1 MIGGV
6 AARLASR
13 HGQNAYADR
22 VTESLRNVS
31 APTPTTV
38 TLGDRAVAALTT
50 EFTRL
55 GGSKTGLVIGA
66 TPGSPVLLAAIDAL
80 TPDDRLTVTTTALLA
95 DELRAEITSRGAWVA
110 ERVRVIQSL
119 TEADPADVVIFADP
133 LTGPADAAR
142 QLLDEVGKHL
152 AEGAV
157 LTVAT
162 IAAPWLTDGAS
173 AELTRQSSFY
183 GVGTDLVVR
192 NRPPLRIHRLRY
204 SAAPTALADR
214 LRPALRPSSVPLTR
228 SMNIDSNGVVAA
240 GIALGLTATAKIT
253 RPNSKLW
260 MLPALLAGPVAAF
273 FRDPERAVPDDANAV
288 VAASDGKVLS
298 VERFVD
304 TRLGDEEF
312 LRVAVFLSVLDV
324 HVNRAPV
331 AGRVVDYFVEDG
343 GFAAAMKPEA
353 EHNVA
358 AYTVLETTRGTV
370 VVAQRTGLIAR
381 RIVQRAPIGSMLA
394 RGERFGLI
402 RFGSRTDVYLP
413 AAAAEAAVVPG
424 DTVRGGSTV
433 IARWR

>member
-1 MIGGV
+1 
-6 AARLASR
+6 
-13 HGQNAYADR
+13 
-22 VTESLRNVS
+22 
-31 APTPTTV
+31 
-38 TLGDRAVAALTT
+38 
-50 EFTRL
+50 
-55 GGSKTGLVIGA
+55 
-66 TPGSPVLLAAIDAL
+66 
-80 TPDDRLTVTTTALLA
+80 
-95 DELRAEITSRGAWVA
+95 
-110 ERVRVIQSL
+110 
-119 TEADPADVVIFADP
+119 
-133 LTGPADAAR
+133 
-142 QLLDEVGKHL
+142 
-152 AEGAV
+152 
-157 LTVAT
+157 VAT
-162 IAAPWLTDGAS
+162 IGAPGLTDGAS

-183 GVGTDLVVR
+183 GVGTDLVIR

-204 SAAPTALADR
+204 GAAPAAMADR
-214 LRPALRPSSVPLTR
+214 LRPALRPSSVPVTR
-228 SMNIDSNGVVAA
+228 TMNIDSNGVAAA
-240 GIALGLTATAKIT
+240 GIALGLAATTKMV
-253 RPNSKLW
+253 RPHSKLW

-358 AYTVLETTRGTV
+358 AYTVLETARGTV

-424 DTVRGGSTV
+424 DTVRGGATV